1 MCAHS
6 PPENDSARCAN
17 LMVHTFMLAGR
28 PHVLL
33 MVMMESLPT
42 GNRLE
47 IGTLTCEFRAL
58 WLSYT
63 SGRDSEQ
70 HEHEHAWACTLEAV

>member
-1 MCAHS
+1 
-6 PPENDSARCAN
+6 
-17 LMVHTFMLAGR
+17 MVHTFMLAGR

-70 HEHEHAWACTLEAV
+70 HEQHAWACTLEAV